1 MKQYLAIDVGG
12 TSTKYA
18 LVSEQ
23 GELAEKHK
31 QPTARNSRAE
41 FMAAMAAL
49 IHRYQGQIA
58 GVGLA
63 LPGVVNQ
70 QQGIVKTCAALPF
83 LETIPLAARLKDAA
97 HLNMPVVIGNDGNAA
112 ALAEHWQG
120 KLAGTINSA
129 MIVLGTG
136 VGAALFLNGTLYT
149 GSHDVSGEPSFM
161 ITNGLNPITR
171 AQTAAG
177 LSAVKTVNAMAAA
190 QHIRGHNLGPRVFK
204 ALKPDTPAAAILAT
218 FTQGVAAMIYNI
230 QTVLDLEKIVIG
242 GGISV
247 QSRVID
253 EIRAR
258 VATYLQVTPLAAR
271 TIKLPEIVAAKYR
284 NDANLVGAVVPLV
297 ER

>member
-83 LETIPLAARLKDAA
+83 LETMPLAARLKDAA
-97 HLNMPVVIGNDGNAA
+97 HLNIPVVIGNDGNAA

-190 QHIRGHNLGPRVFK
+190 QHIRGHNLGPRVFPSSPTHPP
-204 ALKPDTPAAAILAT
+204 L
-218 FTQGVAAMIYNI
+218 
-230 QTVLDLEKIVIG
+230 
-242 GGISV
+242 
-247 QSRVID
+247 QS
-253 EIRAR
+253 
-258 VATYLQVTPLAAR
+258 
-271 TIKLPEIVAAKYR
+271 
-284 NDANLVGAVVPLV
+284 
-297 ER
+297 

>member
-41 FMAAMAAL
+41 FMAAMTAL

-120 KLAGTINSA
+120 KLVGTINSA

-190 QHIRGHNLGPRVFK
+190 QHIRG
-204 ALKPDTPAAAILAT
+204 
-218 FTQGVAAMIYNI
+218 YNI

-258 VATYLQVTPLAAR
+258 VATYMQVTPLAAR

>member
-83 LETIPLAARLKDAA
+83 LETMPLAARLKDAA
-97 HLNMPVVIGNDGNAA
+97 HLNIPVVIGNDGNAA

-129 MIVLGTG
+129 MIELGTG

-177 LSAVKTVNAMAAA
+177 LSAV
-190 QHIRGHNLGPRVFK
+190 
-204 ALKPDTPAAAILAT
+204 
-218 FTQGVAAMIYNI
+218 
-230 QTVLDLEKIVIG
+230 IVIG